1 MLNYHH
7 LRYFWAV
14 ATEGNLANAA
24 EKLGVSIQTVSG
36 QISKLESD
44 LGRTLFQLEG
54 RRLVLTEAGR
64 VARRYADEIF
74 RLGEQMLS
82 SLADESLERT
92 LRLNI
97 GVSDVLPKTVSYRLL
112 APVLHGVLPVKIEC
126 IEGRFEEL
134 LPSLL
139 LHRLDLVLSDRPYAQ
154 GGPQQ
159 IRSHLLG
166 KSPVSIFGSAALV
179 ARLKGP
185 FPQCLSGMPMLLP
198 THGSVL
204 RAQIDDWLTRQRI
217 QVNVLAEFD
226 DGALMKTFGMHGEG
240 FFPTPCFDPED
251 ITTQFHVVHLGRV
264 EDVYES
270 YYALVDRPKL
280 NNPAVQ
286 ALLAAEETRSQHH
299 SRPTHQPYKG

>member
-14 ATEGNLANAA
+14 ATEGNLASAA

-82 SLADESLERT
+82 NLADESLERT

-112 APVLHGVLPVKIEC
+112 APVLHGELPVKIEC
-126 IEGRFEEL
+126 TEGRFEEL

-166 KSPVSIFGSAALV
+166 KSPVSIFGSAALIE
-179 ARLKGP
+179 RLNGP

-204 RAQIDDWLTRQRI
+204 RAQIDDWLTQQRI

-240 FFPTPCFDPED
+240 FFPTPCFDLED
-251 ITTQFHVVHLGRV
+251 ITTQFHVTHLGRV
-264 EDVYES
+264 EDVFES

-286 ALLAAEETRSQHH
+286 ALLAGEETRSQHH
-299 SRPTHQPYKG
+299 PRPIHQPYKG

>member
-14 ATEGNLANAA
+14 ATEGNLASAA

-36 QISKLESD
+36 QISKLEGD

-74 RLGEQMLS
+74 RLGEQMLD

-92 LRLNI
+92 LRLTI
-97 GVSDVLPKTVSYRLL
+97 GVSDVLPKTASYRLL
-112 APVLHGVLPVKIEC
+112 APVLHSDLQVKIEC

-166 KSPVSIFGSAALV
+166 KSPVAIFGSAALV
-179 ARLKGP
+179 A
-185 FPQCLSGMPMLLP
+185 QLSGNFPKCLNGKPMLLP

-204 RAQIDDWLTRQRI
+204 RAQIDDWFTQHRV
-217 QVNVLAEFD
+217 QVNVVAEFD

-240 FFPTPCFDPED
+240 FFPAPFLDPTD
-251 ITTQFHVVHLGRV
+251 ITTQFQVTHVGQV
-264 EDVYES
+264 EDVYEN

-286 ALLAAEETRSQHH
+286 ALLATK
-299 SRPTHQPYKG
+299 T

>member
-14 ATEGNLANAA
+14 ATEGNLASAA
-24 EKLGVSIQTVSG
+24 EKLGVSVQTVSG

-74 RLGEQMLS
+74 RLGEQMLTNLS
-82 SLADESLERT
+82 DESLERT
-92 LRLNI
+92 LRLTI
-97 GVSDVLPKTVSYRLL
+97 GVSDVLPKTASYRLL
-112 APVLHGVLPVKIEC
+112 APLLRGESQVKIEC

-134 LPSLL
+134 LPSLM

-166 KSPVSIFGSAALV
+166 KSPVSIFGSPTLIEK
-179 ARLKGP
+179 LSGP
-185 FPQCLSGMPMLLP
+185 FPSCLNAQPMLLP

-204 RAQIDDWLTRQRI
+204 RAQVDDWLSQQRV
-217 QVNVLAEFD
+217 QVNVVGEFD

-240 FFPTPCFDPED
+240 FFPVPCFDPAD
-251 ITTQFHVVHLGRV
+251 ITSQFQVAHLGRV
-264 EDVYES
+264 EDVFES

-280 NNPAVQ
+280 NHPAVQ
-286 ALLAAEETRSQHH
+286 VLLST
-299 SRPTHQPYKG
+299 KF

>member
-14 ATEGNLANAA
+14 ATEGTLASAA

-74 RLGEQMLS
+74 RLGEQMLD

-92 LRLNI
+92 LRLTI
-97 GVSDVLPKTVSYRLL
+97 GVSDVLPKTASYRLL
-112 APVLHGVLPVKIEC
+112 APVLHSQLPVKIEC

-166 KSPVSIFGSAALV
+166 RSPVAIFGSASLASKLS
-179 ARLKGP
+179 GP
-185 FPQCLSGMPMLLP
+185 FPACLNGKPMLLP

-204 RAQIDDWLTRQRI
+204 RAQIDDWLTRHRV
-217 QVNVLAEFD
+217 QVNVTAEFD
-226 DGALMKTFGMHGEG
+226 DGALMKTFGMHEEG
-240 FFPTPCFDPED
+240 FFPAPFLDPAD
-251 ITTQFHVVHLGRV
+251 ITTQFQVVQVGQV
-264 EDVYES
+264 DDVFEN

-286 ALLAAEETRSQHH
+286 ALLSA
-299 SRPTHQPYKG
+299 RP

>member
-24 EKLGVSIQTVSG
+24 EKLGVSVQTVSG

-74 RLGEQMLS
+74 RLGEQMLGNLS
-82 SLADESLERT
+82 DDSLERT
-92 LRLNI
+92 LRLTI
-97 GVSDVLPKTVSYRLL
+97 GVSDVVPKTISYRLL
-112 APVLHGVLPVKIEC
+112 APVLRGDHQVKIEC

-134 LPSLL
+134 LPSLM

-166 KSPVSIFGSAALV
+166 KSPVSIFGDPKLISELN
-179 ARLKGP
+179 GP
-185 FPQCLSGMPMLLP
+185 FPSCLNGKPMLLP

-204 RAQIDDWLTRQRI
+204 RAQIDDWLNQKRI
-217 QVNVLAEFD
+217 QVNVVGEFD
-226 DGALMKTFGMHGEG
+226 DSALMKTFGMHGEG
-240 FFPTPCFDPED
+240 FFPAPCFDPMD
-251 ITTQFHVVHLGRV
+251 ITQQFQVEHLGRV
-264 EDVYES
+264 EDVFES

-280 NNPAVQ
+280 SNPAVQ
-286 ALLAAEETRSQHH
+286 TLLST
-299 SRPTHQPYKG
+299 KI

>member
-14 ATEGNLANAA
+14 ATEGNLAGAA

-74 RLGEQMLS
+74 RLGEQMLD
-82 SLADESLERT
+82 SLADDTLERT
-92 LRLNI
+92 LRLTI

-112 APVLHGVLPVKIEC
+112 SPILHGELQIKIEC

-139 LHRLDLVLSDRPYAQ
+139 LHRLDLVLSDRPYAL

-166 KSPVSIFGSAALV
+166 KSPVAIFGNAHLV
-179 ARLKGP
+179 SRLTGS
-185 FPQCLSGMPMLLP
+185 FPACLNGKPMLLP

-204 RAQIDDWLTRQRI
+204 RAQIDDWLTQQRI
-217 QVNVLAEFD
+217 QVNVIAEFD

-240 FFPTPCFDPED
+240 FFPSPFINSAD
-251 ITTQFHVVHLGRV
+251 ITTQFQVVQLGLV
-264 EDVYES
+264 EDVYEN

-280 NNPAVQ
+280 NNPGVK
-286 ALLAAEETRSQHH
+286 ALLAAK
-299 SRPTHQPYKG
+299 P

>member
-14 ATEGNLANAA
+14 ATEGNLASAA

-36 QISKLESD
+36 QISKLEGD

-74 RLGEQMLS
+74 RLGEQMLAT
-82 SLADESLERT
+82 LADESLERT
-92 LRLNI
+92 LRLTI
-97 GVSDVLPKTVSYRLL
+97 GVSDVLPKTASYRLL
-112 APVLHGVLPVKIEC
+112 APVLRGDLPVKIEC

-166 KSPVSIFGSAALV
+166 KSPVSIFGSADLV
-179 ARLKGP
+179 GQLKGP

-204 RAQIDDWLTRQRI
+204 RAQIDDWLTQLRI

-240 FFPTPCFDPED
+240 FFPAPCFDPED
-251 ITTQFHVVHLGRV
+251 ITTQFQVIHLGRV

-286 ALLAAEETRSQHH
+286 ALLAGDETRPRQH
-299 SRPTHQPYKG
+299 SRPAPAPYKG

>member
-24 EKLGVSIQTVSG
+24 EKLDVSVQTVSG
-36 QISKLESD
+36 QISKLEHD

-74 RLGEQMLS
+74 RLGEQMLG
-82 SLADESLERT
+82 SLSDESLERT
-92 LRLNI
+92 LRLTI

-112 APVLHGVLPVKIEC
+112 APILRGDIQVKIEC

-134 LPSLL
+134 LPSLMM
-139 LHRLDLVLSDRPYAQ
+139 HRLDLVLSDRPYALS
-154 GGPQQ
+154 GPQQ

-166 KSPVSIFGSAALV
+166 KIPVSIFGTAKLTST
-179 ARLKGP
+179 LKGS
-185 FPQCLSGMPMLLP
+185 FPECLNGQPMLLP

-204 RAQIDDWLTRQRI
+204 RAQVDDWLSQQRI
-217 QVNVLAEFD
+217 QVNVLGEFD

-240 FFPTPCFDPED
+240 FFPTPCVDPID
-251 ITTQFHVVHLGRV
+251 ITTQFHVEHVGRV

-286 ALLAAEETRSQHH
+286 ALLATLK
-299 SRPTHQPYKG
+299 TT

>member
-24 EKLGVSIQTVSG
+24 EKLGVSVQTVSG

-74 RLGEQMLS
+74 RLGEQMLGNLS
-82 SLADESLERT
+82 DDSLERT
-92 LRLNI
+92 LRLTI
-97 GVSDVLPKTVSYRLL
+97 GVSDVVPKTISYRLL
-112 APVLHGVLPVKIEC
+112 APALRGDHQVKIEC

-134 LPSLL
+134 LPSLM

-166 KSPVSIFGSAALV
+166 KSPVSIFGASTLIAELN
-179 ARLKGP
+179 GP
-185 FPQCLSGMPMLLP
+185 FPKCLNGKPMLLP

-204 RAQIDDWLTRQRI
+204 RAQIDDWLNQQRI
-217 QVNVLAEFD
+217 QVNVVGEFD
-226 DGALMKTFGMHGEG
+226 DSALMKTFGMHGEG
-240 FFPTPCFDPED
+240 FFPAPCFDPID
-251 ITTQFHVVHLGRV
+251 ITHQFQVEHLGRV
-264 EDVYES
+264 EDVFES

-280 NNPAVQ
+280 SNPAVQ
-286 ALLAAEETRSQHH
+286 ALLSTK
-299 SRPTHQPYKG
+299 T

>member
-36 QISKLESD
+36 QISKLEGD
-44 LGRTLFQLEG
+44 LGRTLFELEG

-74 RLGEQMLS
+74 RLGEQMLD

-92 LRLNI
+92 LRLTI
-97 GVSDVLPKTVSYRLL
+97 GVSDVLPKTASYRLL
-112 APVLHGVLPVKIEC
+112 APALHNAQPVKIEC

-134 LPSLL
+134 LPALL
-139 LHRLDLVLSDRPYAQ
+139 LHRLDIVLSDRPYAQ

-166 KSPVSIFGSAALV
+166 RSPVSIFGSSELIKQ
-179 ARLKGP
+179 LNGS
-185 FPQCLSGMPMLLP
+185 FPQCLQGMPMLLP

-204 RAQIDDWLTRQRI
+204 RAQIDDWLTRNRV
-217 QVNVLAEFD
+217 QVNVVGQFD
-226 DGALMKTFGMHGEG
+226 DGALMKTFGMHSEG
-240 FFPTPCFDPED
+240 FFPAPCFDPQD
-251 ITTQFHVVHLGRV
+251 ITTQFQVAHLGRV
-264 EDVYES
+264 EDVFEN

-286 ALLAAEETRSQHH
+286 ALLEGVEGHARASLGMRA
-299 SRPTHQPYKG
+299 QPKKN

>member
-14 ATEGNLANAA
+14 ATEGNLASAA

-36 QISKLESD
+36 QISKLEGD

-74 RLGEQMLS
+74 RLGEQMLAT
-82 SLADESLERT
+82 LADESLERT
-92 LRLNI
+92 LRLTI
-97 GVSDVLPKTVSYRLL
+97 GVSDVLPKTASYRLL
-112 APVLHGVLPVKIEC
+112 APVLRGDLPVKIEC

-166 KSPVSIFGSAALV
+166 KSPVSIFGSADLV
-179 ARLKGP
+179 GRLKGP

-204 RAQIDDWLTRQRI
+204 RAQIDDWLTQLRI

-240 FFPTPCFDPED
+240 FFPAPCFDPED
-251 ITTQFHVVHLGRV
+251 ITTQFQVIHLGRV

-286 ALLAAEETRSQHH
+286 ALLAGDETRPRQH
-299 SRPTHQPYKG
+299 SRPAPAPYKG

>member
-14 ATEGNLANAA
+14 ATEGNLASAA

-74 RLGEQMLS
+74 RLGEQMLDT
-82 SLADESLERT
+82 LADEALERT

-112 APVLHGVLPVKIEC
+112 APVLHGTVPVKIEC

-139 LHRLDLVLSDRPYAQ
+139 LHKLDLVLSDRPYAQ

-166 KSPVSIFGSAALV
+166 KSPVSIFGSPTLISQ
-179 ARLKGP
+179 LTGS
-185 FPQCLSGMPMLLP
+185 FPECLQGKPMLLP

-204 RAQIDDWLTRQRI
+204 RAQIDDWLNRHRI

-240 FFPTPCFDPED
+240 FFPAPCFDPED
-251 ITTQFHVVHLGRV
+251 ITTQFQVIHLGRV
-264 EDVYES
+264 DDMFES

-286 ALLAAEETRSQHH
+286 LLLAGVETRARSHPP
-299 SRPTHQPYKG
+299 STHQP

>member
-14 ATEGNLANAA
+14 ATEGNLASAA

-36 QISKLESD
+36 QISKLEGD

-74 RLGEQMLS
+74 RLGEQMLD

-92 LRLNI
+92 LRLTI
-97 GVSDVLPKTVSYRLL
+97 GVSDVLPKTASYRLL
-112 APVLHGVLPVKIEC
+112 APVLHSDLQVKIEC

-166 KSPVSIFGSAALV
+166 KSPVAIFGSAALV
-179 ARLKGP
+179 A
-185 FPQCLSGMPMLLP
+185 QLSGNFPKCLNGKPMLLP

-204 RAQIDDWLTRQRI
+204 RAQIDDWFTQHRV
-217 QVNVLAEFD
+217 QVNVVAEFD

-240 FFPTPCFDPED
+240 FFPAPFLDPTD
-251 ITTQFHVVHLGRV
+251 ITTQFQVTHVGQV
-264 EDVYES
+264 EDVYEN

-286 ALLAAEETRSQHH
+286 ALLATKA
-299 SRPTHQPYKG
+299 

>member
-14 ATEGNLANAA
+14 ATEGNLASAA

-36 QISKLESD
+36 QISKLEGD

-74 RLGEQMLS
+74 RLGEQMLD

-92 LRLNI
+92 LRLTI
-97 GVSDVLPKTVSYRLL
+97 GVSDVLPKTASYRLL
-112 APVLHGVLPVKIEC
+112 APVLHGDLQVKIEC

-166 KSPVSIFGSAALV
+166 KSPVAIFGSAALV
-179 ARLKGP
+179 A
-185 FPQCLSGMPMLLP
+185 QLSGNFPKCLNGKPMLLP

-204 RAQIDDWLTRQRI
+204 RAQIDDWFTQHRV
-217 QVNVLAEFD
+217 QVNVVAEFD

-240 FFPTPCFDPED
+240 FFPAPFLDPTD
-251 ITTQFHVVHLGRV
+251 ITAQFQVSHVGQV
-264 EDVYES
+264 EDVYEN
-270 YYALVDRPKL
+270 YYALVDRPKM

-286 ALLAAEETRSQHH
+286 ALLATKS
-299 SRPTHQPYKG
+299 

>member
-14 ATEGNLANAA
+14 ATEGNLASAA

-74 RLGEQMLS
+74 RLGEQMLD

-92 LRLNI
+92 LRLTI

-112 APVLHGVLPVKIEC
+112 SPILHGELQVKIEC

-139 LHRLDLVLSDRPYAQ
+139 LHRLDLVLSDRPYALS
-154 GGPQQ
+154 GPQQ

-166 KSPVSIFGSAALV
+166 KSPVAIFGNAALV
-179 ARLKGP
+179 SQLTGT
-185 FPQCLSGMPMLLP
+185 FPACLNGKPMLLP
-198 THGSVL
+198 THGSIL
-204 RAQIDDWLTRQRI
+204 RAQIDDWLAQHRI
-217 QVNVLAEFD
+217 QVNVIAEFD

-240 FFPTPCFDPED
+240 FFPSPFIYPAD
-251 ITTQFHVVHLGRV
+251 ITTQFQVIQLGLV
-264 EDVYES
+264 NDVYEN

-286 ALLAAEETRSQHH
+286 ALLAGEVIKQGDVIKKTI
-299 SRPTHQPYKG
+299 

>member
-14 ATEGNLANAA
+14 ATEGNLASAA

-64 VARRYADEIF
+64 VARRYSDEIF
-74 RLGEQMLS
+74 RLGEQMLGN
-82 SLADESLERT
+82 LADESLERT
-92 LRLNI
+92 LRLTI

-112 APVLHGVLPVKIEC
+112 APVLHSELPVKIEC
-126 IEGRFEEL
+126 TEGRFEEL

-179 ARLKGP
+179 ERLNGP

-204 RAQIDDWLTRQRI
+204 RAQIDDWLTQQRI

-251 ITTQFHVVHLGRV
+251 ITSQFHVVHLGRV
-264 EDVYES
+264 EDVFES

-286 ALLAAEETRSQHH
+286 ALLAGEETRS
-299 SRPTHQPYKG
+299 RINLKTPGL

>member
-14 ATEGNLANAA
+14 ATEGNLASAA
-24 EKLGVSIQTVSG
+24 EKLGVSVQTVSG

-74 RLGEQMLS
+74 RLGEQMLTNLS
-82 SLADESLERT
+82 DESLERT
-92 LRLNI
+92 LRLTI
-97 GVSDVLPKTVSYRLL
+97 GVSDVLPKTASYRLL
-112 APVLHGVLPVKIEC
+112 APLLHGGLQVKIEC

-134 LPSLL
+134 LPSLM

-166 KSPVSIFGSAALV
+166 KSPVSIFGSETLV
-179 ARLKGP
+179 SQLTGP
-185 FPQCLSGMPMLLP
+185 FPGCLHGKPMLLP
-198 THGSVL
+198 THGSIL
-204 RAQIDDWLTRQRI
+204 RAQVDDWLSQHRI
-217 QVNVLAEFD
+217 QINVVGEFD

-240 FFPTPCFDPED
+240 FFPAPCFDPAD
-251 ITTQFHVVHLGRV
+251 ITTQFQVLHLGRV

-286 ALLAAEETRSQHH
+286 ALLT
-299 SRPTHQPYKG
+299 TKF

>member
-14 ATEGNLANAA
+14 ATEGNLAGAA

-36 QISKLESD
+36 QISKLEAD

-74 RLGEQMLS
+74 RLGEQMLDT
-82 SLADESLERT
+82 LADDALERT

-97 GVSDVLPKTVSYRLL
+97 GVSDVLPKTASYRLL
-112 APVLHGVLPVKIEC
+112 APVLHGALPVKIEC

-139 LHRLDLVLSDRPYAQ
+139 LHKLDLVLSDRPYAQ

-166 KSPVSIFGSAALV
+166 KSPVSIFGSAALISQ
-179 ARLKGP
+179 LTGS
-185 FPQCLSGMPMLLP
+185 FPECLRGKPMLLP

-204 RAQIDDWLTRQRI
+204 RAQIDDWLTQNRI

-240 FFPTPCFDPED
+240 FFPAPCFDPED
-251 ITTQFHVVHLGRV
+251 ITTQFQVIHLGRV
-264 EDVYES
+264 EDVFES

-286 ALLAAEETRSQHH
+286 TLLAGVETRARQQP
-299 SRPTHQPYKG
+299 RPAP

>member
-14 ATEGNLANAA
+14 ATEGNLSSAA

-74 RLGEQMLS
+74 RLGEQMLAN
-82 SLADESLERT
+82 LADETLERT
-92 LRLNI
+92 LRLTI
-97 GVSDVLPKTVSYRLL
+97 GVSDVLPKNASYRLL
-112 APVLHGVLPVKIEC
+112 APVLHGDLQVKIEC

-166 KSPVSIFGSAALV
+166 KSPVAIFGSASLV
-179 ARLKGP
+179 SQLKGP
-185 FPQCLSGMPMLLP
+185 FPACLNGKPMLLP

-204 RAQIDDWLTRQRI
+204 RAQIDDWLTQHRV
-217 QVNVLAEFD
+217 QVNVVAEFD

-240 FFPTPCFDPED
+240 LFPAPFFEPTD
-251 ITTQFHVVHLGRV
+251 ITTQFQVVQLGLV
-264 EDVYES
+264 EDVFEN

-280 NNPAVQ
+280 SNPAVQ
-286 ALLAAEETRSQHH
+286 ALLTALKH
-299 SRPTHQPYKG
+299 

>member
-14 ATEGNLANAA
+14 ATEGNLAGAA

-74 RLGEQMLS
+74 RLGEQMLD

-92 LRLNI
+92 LRLTI
-97 GVSDVLPKTVSYRLL
+97 GVSDVLPKTASYRLL
-112 APVLHGVLPVKIEC
+112 SPLLNGELQVKIEC

-166 KSPVSIFGSAALV
+166 KSPVAIFGNAALV
-179 ARLKGP
+179 SKLTGT
-185 FPQCLSGMPMLLP
+185 FPACLNGKPMLLP

-204 RAQIDDWLTRQRI
+204 RAQIDDWLAQHRV
-217 QVNVLAEFD
+217 QVNVIAEFD

-240 FFPTPCFDPED
+240 FFPSPFIDPAD
-251 ITTQFHVVHLGRV
+251 ITTQFQVIQLGLV
-264 EDVYES
+264 KDVYEN

-286 ALLAAEETRSQHH
+286 ALLALK
-299 SRPTHQPYKG
+299 P

>member
-14 ATEGNLANAA
+14 ATEGTLASAA

-74 RLGEQMLS
+74 RLGEQMLD

-92 LRLNI
+92 LRLTI
-97 GVSDVLPKTVSYRLL
+97 GVSDVLPKTASYRLL
-112 APVLHGVLPVKIEC
+112 APVLHSQLPVKIEC

-159 IRSHLLG
+159 IRSHLLS
-166 KSPVSIFGSAALV
+166 KSPVAIFGTASLASK
-179 ARLKGP
+179 LKGD
-185 FPQCLSGMPMLLP
+185 FPACLNGKPMLLP

-204 RAQIDDWLTRQRI
+204 RAQIDDWFTQHRV
-217 QVNVLAEFD
+217 QVNVAAEFD

-240 FFPTPCFDPED
+240 FFPSPFLDPAD
-251 ITTQFHVVHLGRV
+251 ITTQFQVVQIGLV
-264 EDVYES
+264 EDVFEN
-270 YYALVDRPKL
+270 YYALVDKPKL

-286 ALLAAEETRSQHH
+286 ALLSAK
-299 SRPTHQPYKG
+299 QP

>member
-36 QISKLESD
+36 QISKLEAD

-74 RLGEQMLS
+74 RLGEQMLDT
-82 SLADESLERT
+82 LADEALERT

-97 GVSDVLPKTVSYRLL
+97 GVSDVLPKTASYRLL
-112 APVLHGVLPVKIEC
+112 APVLHGSLPVKIEC

-139 LHRLDLVLSDRPYAQ
+139 LHKLDLVLSDRPYAQ

-166 KSPVSIFGSAALV
+166 KSPVSIFGSATLISQ
-179 ARLKGP
+179 LTGS
-185 FPQCLSGMPMLLP
+185 FPECLQGKPMLLP

-204 RAQIDDWLTRQRI
+204 RAQIDDWLTRHRI

-240 FFPTPCFDPED
+240 FFPAPCFDPED
-251 ITTQFHVVHLGRV
+251 ITTQFQVIHLGRV
-264 EDVYES
+264 DDVFES

-286 ALLAAEETRSQHH
+286 LLLAGVETRTRILS
-299 SRPTHQPYKG
+299 